1 MIWTGFDRQF
11 NRLNRNQLNR
21 RSRQCRTKSNSHL
34 FRWLKTRNAPKLY
47 LKQQYL
53 KKQLINKYLHFIQC
67 LQIMDYNFVHQIYE
81 VKSLFFQVNVRTN
94 VMSLTVVGLLSSC
107 QICNNICE
115 TTSPNLRGWR
125 IVPSTVQYVE
135 KVLPPNPLWGP
146 IIVK

>member
-67 LQIMDYNFVHQIYE
+67 LQIMDYNFVHQTPGQFPCC
-81 VKSLFFQVNVRTN
+81 KRGCSGKRQMLRNC
-94 VMSLTVVGLLSSC
+94 SAVVY
-107 QICNNICE
+107 
-115 TTSPNLRGWR
+115 RWR
-125 IVPSTVQYVE
+125 ILQIFDFYSE
-135 KVLPPNPLWGP
+135 IFSRILSNKGKIFKILS
-146 IIVK
+146 